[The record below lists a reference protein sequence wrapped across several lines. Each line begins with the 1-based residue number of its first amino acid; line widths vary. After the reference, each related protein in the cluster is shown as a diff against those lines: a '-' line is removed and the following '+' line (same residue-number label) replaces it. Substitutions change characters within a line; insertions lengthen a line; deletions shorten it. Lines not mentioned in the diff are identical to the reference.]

1 MVEWVWSYSWYVDG
15 RGLLALNLVPVSVLE
30 EPVLPHAL
38 DTLQPFAVIR
48 MEQLQ
53 VASGVAEVYN
63 CYTRGNIILYT
74 HKTVGDKGTY
84 VSRLK
89 YDHCFLC
96 HRSPPYLVYVYFVC

>member
-1 MVEWVWSYSWYVDG
+1 VVEWVWSYSWYVDG

-53 VASGVAEVYN
+53 VASSVAEVY
-63 CYTRGNIILYT
+63 TRGMYQQHNNYYT
-74 HKTVGDKGTY
+74 HTKLWETKVRT
-84 VSRLK
+84 
-89 YDHCFLC
+89 
-96 HRSPPYLVYVYFVC
+96 